1 MVANLTTRLG
11 QLTSS
16 PAGGPYTGANKIING
31 DMVIDQRNAGASV
44 TFTNANDT
52 FNVDRWINQ
61 TNVAPTKLIAT
72 QASAGGLTGLST
84 GNGFAS
90 QSNYSVGAGEYFLT
104 SQKIEGLNC
113 QDLLWGTAS
122 AKTIT
127 VSFWVYSSLTGLHGG
142 VVSNA
147 AQDRTYPY
155 SYTINAVNTWEY
167 KTVTIAGDTSGTWLT
182 TNGIGL
188 HLRFSLGT
196 GATYKGTAG
205 AWAAATYFSC
215 TGEVST
221 VATNGAVWFVTG
233 VKLEVGSIATPF
245 VPDDYQVSLGKCQRY
260 YRKIIYAAS
269 SWWGA
274 GAAWGT
280 GNAGSGMTWS
290 PTMRAAPTVTLPSTI
305 NWDNTTGG
313 AIASVT
319 TTATVIG
326 LDNFRLSGTAAS
338 GWVAGNATLIEFTGN
353 LVMDAEL

>member
-31 DMVIDQRNAGASV
+31 DMVIDQRGAIITTDNTYV
-44 TFTNANDT
+44 
-52 FNVDRWINQ
+52 VDRFLVRLVNQ
-61 TNVAPTKLIAT
+61 TAQTFQAQQSSLASTTPSGFINGLKYLFGGTAAAPAATMVAGI
-72 QASAGGLTGLST
+72 
-84 GNGFAS
+84 
-90 QSNYSVGAGEYFLT
+90 V
-104 SQKIEGLNC
+104 QKIEGLNC
-113 QDLLWGTAS
+113 GDMKFGTAD
-122 AKTIT
+122 AKAILL
-127 VSFWVYSSLTGLHGG
+127 SFWCKSSVTGTFG
-142 VVSNA
+142 VCFFNSANNRSFPA
-147 AQDRTYPY
+147 T
-155 SYTINAVNTWEY
+155 YTISVVNTWEY
-167 KTVTIAGDTSGTWLT
+167 KTVAVPGDTSGTWLV

-188 HLRFSLGT
+188 QVSWDLGVGSTYSGTAT
-196 GATYKGTAG
+196 GAWQAADYRGVTSTTKLCATTAG
-205 AWAAATYFSC
+205 DF
-215 TGEVST
+215 
-221 VATNGAVWFVTG
+221 FLTG
-233 VKLEVGSIATPF
+233 VKLELGSIATPF

-319 TTATVIG
+319 TTVTVIG